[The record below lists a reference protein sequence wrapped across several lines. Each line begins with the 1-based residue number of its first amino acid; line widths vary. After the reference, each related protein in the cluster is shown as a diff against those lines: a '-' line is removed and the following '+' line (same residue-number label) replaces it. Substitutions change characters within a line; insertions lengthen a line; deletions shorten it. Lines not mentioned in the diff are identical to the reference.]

1 MENPPAVVVEPHAH
15 GSPTVAPPPGTSHFS
30 FSELWPESERDS
42 VRQTETL
49 LGARDAHGAVL
60 ACDLL
65 LTRLLASAAGLA
77 GAADAPRDP
86 GLVSLLLGLD
96 GKRYL
101 AFRSAVRAARQK
113 EEIAVRDALE
123 CFAFVL
129 EARGARDAVR

>member
-1 MENPPAVVVEPHAH
+1 MA
-15 GSPTVAPPPGTSHFS
+15 
-30 FSELWPESERDS
+30 ELWPEGDRES

-49 LGARDAHGAVL
+49 IGARDAHGAVL

-65 LTRLLASAAGLA
+65 LTRVLASAASLS

-101 AFRSAVRAARQK
+101 VFRASVRAARQK
-113 EEIAVRDALE
+113 EEVSIREALD
-123 CFAFVL
+123 CFSFVL
-129 EARGARDAVR
+129 EARGARDALRR

>member
-1 MENPPAVVVEPHAH
+1 M
-15 GSPTVAPPPGTSHFS
+15 
-30 FSELWPESERDS
+30 SEMWPEVERES

-49 LGARDAHGAVL
+49 IGARDAHGAVL
-60 ACDLL
+60 ACDVL
-65 LTRLLASAAGLA
+65 LTRVLASAAGLT

-86 GLVSLLLGLD
+86 ALVSLLLGLD

-113 EEIAVRDALE
+113 EEVSLREALD

-129 EARGARDAVR
+129 EARGARDTLGR